1 MTRMTRLV
9 ISAALRAICPLALGM
24 IAGNTVKV
32 FGMEILWRVI
42 VMCIL
47 ASGGAIGLYM
57 SVQDY

>member
-1 MTRMTRLV
+1 MKQRV
-9 ISAALRAICPLALGM
+9 ISAALRAICPIVLGL
-24 IAGNTVKV
+24 IAGNTVNV

-57 SVQDY
+57 SVLYD